1 MQALDIHG
9 ARSRNRTGTPLRAGD
24 FKSHASTSF
33 AIRAVARSRDTGA
46 MNGHQPGQ
54 CLKQG
59 VEYIHPAQVKQ
70 ERNLQKNRLLRSL
83 NPVKKHAKSGIYS
96 IRSLASE
103 DAALHFGT
111 CLGGA
116 KTNMAELANQLI
128 FNDLSSSVRHT

>member
-1 MQALDIHG
+1 
-9 ARSRNRTGTPLRAGD
+9 
-24 FKSHASTSF
+24 
-33 AIRAVARSRDTGA
+33 

-83 NPVKKHAKSGIYS
+83 NPVKKRAKSGIYS

-111 CLGGA
+111 RLGGA

-128 FNDLSSSVRHT
+128 FNDLSSNARHA